1 METHESTAQ
10 EASQQKPLAKRKSR
24 ERSHFFRALLF
35 IIFMTHSLLVSMRVD
50 IQWHE
55 PIASVVAFSCFVCV
69 TIGANYWFGD
79 QMIRWRS
86 YCIASI
92 ITFFFYCA
100 FLVDLYGN
108 TNYQVNLLQFTVIT
122 SLPVV
127 STVFSIWKIRQVKKM
142 NQAEVESTPK
152 RQPSKRS
159 ITLANTVRM
168 VALISFCSVFHEFT
182 QLVLTFILD
191 SEFRTI
197 RMYAFSVVLDAIV
210 AAYALWLLICFARK
224 EFVRFCG
231 QQKSEKS
238 CVESMSEGN

>member
-24 ERSHFFRALLF
+24 ERSHFFGALLF
-35 IIFMTHSLLVSMRVD
+35 IIFMTHNLLVSMRVD

-79 QMIRWRS
+79 QVIRWRS

-92 ITFFFYCA
+92 ITFFFYSA

-108 TNYQVNLLQFTVIT
+108 TNYQVNLLQFSVIT
-122 SLPVV
+122 SLPIV

-142 NQAEVESTPK
+142 NQAEVVINSK
-152 RQPSKRS
+152 RQPSKRN
-159 ITLANTVRM
+159 IAMANTIRFI
-168 VALISFCSVFHEFT
+168 ALISFCSVIHEYT

-191 SEFRTI
+191 AEFRTI

-210 AAYALWLLICFARK
+210 AAYAIWLLICFARK
-224 EFVRFCG
+224 EFVQLSG
-231 QQKSEKS
+231 QK
-238 CVESMSEGN
+238 ESSI

>member
-1 METHESTAQ
+1 MEVHESTTP
-10 EASQQKPLAKRKSR
+10 EATHQQPLIKRI
-24 ERSHFFRALLF
+24 FQGCFRFLGTFLF
-35 IIFMTHSLLVSMRVD
+35 ILFMTHSLLVSMKVD

-79 QMIRWRS
+79 HVVRWRP

-92 ITFFFYCA
+92 VTFVFYFVYLV
-100 FLVDLYGN
+100 FLDSN
-108 TNYQVNLLQFTVIT
+108 TNYFVSNLQLTVIT

-127 STVFSIWKIRQVKKM
+127 SAIYSIWKIRQAKKM
-142 NQAEVESTPK
+142 KQEGVVSNSK

-159 ITLANTVRM
+159 IALANTVRL
-168 VALISFCSVFHEFT
+168 VALISFCSVIHEYA

-197 RMYAFSVVLDAIV
+197 RMYPFSVVLDAIV
-210 AAYALWLLICFARK
+210 AAYAIWLLICFARK
-224 EFVRFCG
+224 EFAQAGG
-231 QQKSEKS
+231 QEESEKD
-238 CVESMSEGN
+238 CVEYTSEN